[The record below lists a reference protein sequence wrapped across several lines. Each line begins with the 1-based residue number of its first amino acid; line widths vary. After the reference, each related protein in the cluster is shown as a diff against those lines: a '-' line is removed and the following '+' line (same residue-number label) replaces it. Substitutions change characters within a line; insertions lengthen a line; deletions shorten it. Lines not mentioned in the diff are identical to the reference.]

1 MNRKQDDTE
10 QMARGIGKTH
20 IIVCKQQM
28 LEGIRE
34 VMQKK
39 ISQKMSPTSYRAAP
53 PRVRIVLP
61 PQKAE
66 QLLLA
71 VFVSTA
77 ALCTCHGYK

>member
-39 ISQKMSPTSYRAAP
+39 ISQKLVAVEPVNP
-53 PRVRIVLP
+53 IV
-61 PQKAE
+61 
-66 QLLLA
+66 
-71 VFVSTA
+71 
-77 ALCTCHGYK
+77 

>member
-39 ISQKMSPTSYRAAP
+39 ISQKL
-53 PRVRIVLP
+53 VRIPAKLNSHSGQREHP
-61 PQKAE
+61 DP
-66 QLLLA
+66 
-71 VFVSTA
+71 
-77 ALCTCHGYK
+77 